1 MLSETINKND
11 EKIIDISGT
20 NNRYQIKKL
29 KKEAPENKK
38 RKALKNSAISSDFF
52 TIEKQDYLMSSLNN
66 NGEFSERQ
74 FVINQLETKL
84 VGYKQQDLIK
94 KRYNEEH
101 FIMLPDVVYML
112 NECSLNCHY
121 CGDKTFIL
129 YDLVRETKQWTLDR
143 IDNDLGHNLGN
154 VVIACL
160 ECNLKR
166 RRTNKDNFLF
176 TKQLN
181 IIKS

>member
-1 MLSETINKND
+1 MLNESINSNN

-29 KKEAPENKK
+29 KKETTENKK
-38 RKALKNSAISSDFF
+38 RKALKNSGINSENF
-52 TIEKQDYLMSSLNN
+52 TIEKQDYLISSLNN
-66 NGEFSERQ
+66 NGEFLERQ
-74 FVINQLETKL
+74 IVINQLDVKL
-84 VGYKQQDLIK
+84 VGYKQQDIIK

-101 FIMLPDVVYML
+101 FVKLSDVTSML
-112 NECSLNCHY
+112 NDCSLNCHY
-121 CGDKTFIL
+121 CRNKTFIL